1 MTSTLNSSNHHPIP
15 STFTTTIP
23 FPLPSPPPSHSHYP
37 PHHHPFPLPPHH
49 HPIPSI
55 LTSLPL
61 YPPHH
66 HPFLITITFPL
77 PSPSHS
83 LYPHHPIPSTLTSPL
98 PSPSLYPPH
107 HHPITQP
114 VHHTHQHLNISKRG
128 HLPNLNEHLDGCL
141 IGLELYVNCQRPLQ
155 DKIFYNKNTVLIFG
169 VHTFASHLPPPPPP
183 PPPPPNDRHHG
194 SIAYT
199 QSYAYIK
206 GPSVCGLLEAPAS

>member
-1 MTSTLNSSNHHPIP
+1 MTSTFNSSNHHPIP
-15 STFTTTIP
+15 STFTTTIS
-23 FPLPSPPPSHSHYP
+23 FPLPSPQPSHSHYP
-37 PHHHPFPLPPHH
+37 PHHHP
-49 HPIPSI
+49 IPST
-55 LTSLPL
+55 LTIP
-61 YPPHH
+61 
-66 HPFLITITFPL
+66 FPL
-77 PSPSHS
+77 PSP
-83 LYPHHPIPSTLTSPL
+83 PPSPL
-98 PSPSLYPPH
+98 PSPFLYPPH

-169 VHTFASHLPPPPPP
+169 VHTFASHP